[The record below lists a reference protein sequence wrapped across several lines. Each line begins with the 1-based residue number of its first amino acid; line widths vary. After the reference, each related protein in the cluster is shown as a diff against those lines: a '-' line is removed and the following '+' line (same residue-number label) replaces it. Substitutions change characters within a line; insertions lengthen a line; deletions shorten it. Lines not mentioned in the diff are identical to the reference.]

1 MKTFQKIALVSAIA
15 AAPFAAQAMESMDD
29 AMMAETV
36 GQAGVTIDIT
46 IGGSGISV
54 GEVEYVDEG
63 SVLLQ
68 NITVNNVTNLSQTI
82 DVDAEGNLLMGTTA
96 VSGVQLSLGDTLADT
111 TGQYSAVALKGT
123 NGTTE
128 VVNNLSMTVDL
139 GASTTQI
146 MNLAGANS
154 LATQAQT
161 DGFGAEA
168 FEGSV
173 AIRSTSSLEITDLD
187 VGMFGYTATQAAA
200 KADLV
205 ANGGNGDG
213 VGGTQ
218 DATEAGTASLYANS
232 AAINISDVKFYGT
245 GGEGTKASMDQVIW
259 AKGGTVAQGA
269 GLYVQMGEIKGTL
282 EVGGI
287 AFGTSPSI
295 GQVKVSNINLAGMT
309 QRIYGH

>member
-29 AMMAETV
+29 TMMSETV
-36 GQAGVTIDIT
+36 GQAGVTIDIS
-46 IGGSGISV
+46 IGTAGISI

-63 SVLLQ
+63 SLLLQ
-68 NITVNNVTNLSQTI
+68 NIKISNVTNLSQTI
-82 DVDAEGNLLMGTTA
+82 DVDAEGNLLMGTNA
-96 VSGVQLSLGDTLADT
+96 VSGVALSLGDDG
-111 TGQYSAVALKGT
+111 TGNFSAVALKGT

-128 VVNNLSMTVDL
+128 VVNNLNMTVDL
-139 GASTTQI
+139 GESTTQI

-154 LATQAQT
+154 LATAAQAANGSFG
-161 DGFGAEA
+161 GFDAAA

-187 VGMFGYTATQAAA
+187 VGMFGYTRAQADAKSIAA
-200 KADLV
+200 
-205 ANGGNGDG
+205 GGAAG
-213 VGGTQ
+213 
-218 DATEAGTASLYANS
+218 DATSDFYATS
-232 AAINISDVKFYGT
+232 SAINISDVKFYGT

-269 GLYVQMGEIKGTL
+269 GLYVQMGKIKGTL

>member
-1 MKTFQKIALVSAIA
+1 
-15 AAPFAAQAMESMDD
+15 
-29 AMMAETV
+29 
-36 GQAGVTIDIT
+36 
-46 IGGSGISV
+46 
-54 GEVEYVDEG
+54 
-63 SVLLQ
+63 
-68 NITVNNVTNLSQTI
+68 
-82 DVDAEGNLLMGTTA
+82 
-96 VSGVQLSLGDTLADT
+96 
-111 TGQYSAVALKGT
+111 
-123 NGTTE
+123 
-128 VVNNLSMTVDL
+128 
-139 GASTTQI
+139 

-187 VGMFGYTATQAAA
+187 VGMFGYTRTQADAKSIADGGAA
-200 KADLV
+200 
-205 ANGGNGDG
+205 G
-213 VGGTQ
+213 
-218 DATEAGTASLYANS
+218 DATSDFYATS
-232 AAINISDVKFYGT
+232 SAINISDVKFYGT